1 MSGAGTD
8 ASSTIPGSIFADDI
22 APPPLS
28 SESDPQPYSPPPP
41 SYNNSSNGGGGGT
54 TQIEVSSTIQIVLIT
69 LGIVVGALFILGVA
83 AAYYISHKNKR
94 ACQDKQQDAKASQ
107 ATAAAEEGGRGGYLE
122 SGGGSGEKSE
132 LDEPDM
138 SRTTRN
144 GSFSSDAILLGKEKA
159 YTTSGNSYHR
169 ASSETE
175 SSGFGQSRGGTPG
188 HDPINGSY
196 FSNTTTPTATLA
208 QSSHNP
214 RNSFIEVAQVYAHRQ
229 SLVHPV
235 DPSIA
240 IQQQMPISMTDSQQ
254 QQQQFLQYDGTL
266 AGATAGSSSHTQWA
280 APSTENS
287 SLLLDPFK
295 TNNNSLASLNQMLEQ
310 GPPESPVATTPTTT
324 NGGYRGGAPLLL
336 LPSFPPPGAVTV
348 SAPLPPMCISY
359 QPPAMS
365 SDPTTMTRPSR
376 RTSALSHQCIADR
389 RSIVG
394 TEGGAGAGTD
404 TGGYGDRN
412 ATASGGPI
420 AWHRKRAS
428 VVIPEGT
435 IPVRLWKEDA
445 AAIATN
451 ANSGTAT
458 SEDSPRS
465 PLTSGIIPRI
475 GVVSEDDEST
485 TAKSGR
491 GDDRENMGYRPSVR
505 NGAAV
510 FEGSMPR
517 KPTSRSPSRSRLD
530 DSLEGHQQQQR
541 SNLDQQID
549 SLGISDAP
557 TTQQQQQQ
565 SYQSTYRRK
574 WATGQIAVDDHQDLR
589 SGSIRTIGF
598 EGVDS
603 ADSEHVVISLP
614 SPRGCLLEAEHHHHQ
629 STATDG
635 YQQQQQQDGDYGLRS
650 YPIVVPRRP
659 KASSALRPG
668 ELASTGNNGGG
679 ARFSYLDDYREH
691 KQQKKQ

>member
-107 ATAAAEEGGRGGYLE
+107 ATAAAEEGGRGGDLE

-240 IQQQMPISMTDSQQ
+240 IQQRMPISMTDSQQ

-324 NGGYRGGAPLLL
+324 NGGYRG
-336 LPSFPPPGAVTV
+336 
-348 SAPLPPMCISY
+348 
-359 QPPAMS
+359 
-365 SDPTTMTRPSR
+365 
-376 RTSALSHQCIADR
+376 
-389 RSIVG
+389 
-394 TEGGAGAGTD
+394 GAGTD

-517 KPTSRSPSRSRLD
+517 KPTSRSPSHSRLD